1 MNRTLITLAALA
13 METFT
18 LQAGEVQ
25 SSTAELAELLKN
37 PTEDFSQL
45 SRNQLEAVADE
56 DAVEY
61 YSAHKGEKINI
72 SSLGTVRA
80 MAHNLR
86 GPLADDY
93 CTEFRVTLRAL
104 VEQGE

>member
-1 MNRTLITLAALA
+1 MA
-13 METFT
+13 TFT
-18 LQAGEVQ
+18 LQGGEAQ
-25 SSTAELAELLKN
+25 STTAELGELLAH
-37 PTEDFSQL
+37 PTQDFSQL

-61 YSAHKGEKINI
+61 YGSHKGDKIDI

-93 CTEFRVTLRAL
+93 SMEFRVTLRAL
-104 VEQGE
+104 VAQGG